1 MSENQTPSINLNQL
15 DLKAILAEAL
25 SKATTANIISAAGIL
40 GGLYYGIS
48 TGNLDLVK
56 DIVLFSAGYLFGT
69 SKVAA

>member
-1 MSENQTPSINLNQL
+1 MGETQNPTVPQLNLK
-15 DLKAILAEAL
+15 DVLAEAL

-40 GGLYYGIS
+40 GGLYYGIR